1 MNWRLFFQLSLL
13 STLAAGV
20 LPTIGHTT
28 KAPAT
33 KAPVTK
39 TPATKTAVA
48 VKAESNPTFPWL
60 VGGGAAT
67 IATLGGAVGLYRL
80 GRNSGKQSAQIDRA
94 VSQYRTLADLGPAIP
109 SGLEAELSQLKTA
122 HPPSP
127 RVTDQELAAEQAEF
141 TSDLHEYD
149 AAQFVEPLDI
159 DQINAAFADV
169 DRDAALT
176 ATEQV
181 LPMADRG
188 RPVADPDPMSIAAAQ
203 HTIQATVQHPT
214 IAAIEVEARHTTVEA
229 TVVNRPAP
237 ITHTAR
243 VENHRDKP
251 AVHAAAIVVNS
262 PTDRPGQSTAIVFDQ
277 SAKPNGELITQTRGI
292 GLARPSRLPQVGAV
306 ENLIKE
312 IQNPDPAKRRKAIWD
327 LGQWGDTR
335 AVQPL
340 VDLMIEADSK
350 QRSLILSALS
360 EIGTRTIKPMSKALA
375 ISLQDDS
382 ADVRKNAIRDLTRIY
397 DLVAQIS
404 QMVQKCAI
412 DDPEEEV
419 RDTANWALKQLN
431 RIRPVGLDESS
442 FALLSGSANPETAS
456 VGAHAGS
463 GGAPE
468 RIG

>member
-13 STLAAGV
+13 SALATG
-20 LPTIGHTT
+20 LSPTIGHAT

-39 TPATKTAVA
+39 ATVTKAPVTKTAVA
-48 VKAESNPTFPWL
+48 VKAESSPPFPWL
-60 VGGGAAT
+60 VGGGAAA
-67 IATLGGAVGLYRL
+67 IAITGGAVGLYRL
-80 GRNSGKQSAQIDRA
+80 GRNSGKQSAQVDQA
-94 VSQYRTLADLGPAIP
+94 VSQYRTLADLGPAAP
-109 SGLEAELSQLKTA
+109 SRLEEELSQMKTA

-141 TSDLHEYD
+141 ASDLHEYD

-159 DQINAAFADV
+159 DQLDAAFADV
-169 DRDAALT
+169 DSPEALT

-181 LPMADRG
+181 LPMADRT
-188 RPVADPDPMSIAAAQ
+188 RSVASSAPMTIAAQYEAVAADHEIEVVAR
-203 HTIQATVQHPT
+203 HTP
-214 IAAIEVEARHTTVEA
+214 IAAIEVEARHRTVEA
-229 TVVNRPAP
+229 TVVTRHAEPA
-237 ITHTAR
+237 
-243 VENHRDKP
+243 

-262 PTDRPGQSTAIVFDQ
+262 ERDRPAPSTAIVFDR
-277 SAKPNGELITQTRGI
+277 SAEPHGERITPTRSI
-292 GLARPSRLPQVGAV
+292 GLARPSRLPQVVAV
-306 ENLIKE
+306 ESLIKE

-375 ISLQDDS
+375 ISLQDDN

-431 RIRPVGLDESS
+431 RIRPVGLDENS
-442 FALLSGSANPETAS
+442 FAALSGSASAAS
-456 VGAHAGS
+456 ASAAS
-463 GGAPE
+463 ASAPDS
-468 RIG
+468 IG

>member
-13 STLAAGV
+13 SALVGGFS
-20 LPTIGHTT
+20 PTIGHAT

-33 KAPVTK
+33 PAPVTK
-39 TPATKTAVA
+39 TPATKTPATKAPGTKTAVA
-48 VKAESNPTFPWL
+48 TKAESSQPFPWL
-60 VGGGAAT
+60 VGGGAAA
-67 IATLGGAVGLYRL
+67 IAVTGGAFGLYRL
-80 GRNSGKQSAQIDRA
+80 GRNSGKQAAQVDLA

-109 SGLEAELSQLKTA
+109 SPLEAELSQLKTA
-122 HPPSP
+122 QPPSL

-141 TSDLHEYD
+141 ASDLHEYD

-159 DQINAAFADV
+159 DQLDAAFADV
-169 DRDAALT
+169 DGAAPLT

-181 LPMADRG
+181 LPMADRL
-188 RPVADPDPMSIAAAQ
+188 RSVPDRAPL
-203 HTIQATVQHPT
+203 T
-214 IAAIEVEARHTTVEA
+214 IAASHHAVEADRAVEVEVEVQPATVHTIEVAARHTTVEA
-229 TVVNRPAP
+229 TLVNRPDEPA
-237 ITHTAR
+237 
-243 VENHRDKP
+243 

-262 PTDRPGQSTAIVFDQ
+262 THDRPGPSTAIVLDR
-277 SAKPNGELITQTRGI
+277 SAENNGERLTPTRTI
-292 GLARPSRLPQVGAV
+292 GLARPSRLPQVVAV
-306 ENLIKE
+306 EHLIKE

-375 ISLQDDS
+375 ISLQDDN

-431 RIRPVGLDESS
+431 RIRPVGLDETS
-442 FALLSGSANPETAS
+442 FALLSG
-456 VGAHAGS
+456 AGS
-463 GGAPE
+463 GSAPE
-468 RIG
+468 SNG

>member
-13 STLAAGV
+13 SALAVGFS
-20 LPTIGHTT
+20 PTMSHAT

-33 KAPVTK
+33 KAS
-39 TPATKTAVA
+39 ATKPPASVVVA
-48 VKAESNPTFPWL
+48 AKTESSPPFPWL
-60 VGGGAAT
+60 VGGGAAA
-67 IATLGGAVGLYRL
+67 IAVSGGAVGLYRL
-80 GRNSGKQSAQIDRA
+80 GRNSGKQSAQVDLA
-94 VSQYRTLADLGPAIP
+94 VSQYRTLADLGPAVP
-109 SGLEAELSQLKTA
+109 SRLEEELSQLKTA

-141 TSDLHEYD
+141 ASDLHEYD

-159 DQINAAFADV
+159 DQLDAAFADV
-169 DRDAALT
+169 DGPEALT
-176 ATEQV
+176 AAEQV
-181 LPMADRG
+181 LPMADRT
-188 RPVADPDPMSIAAAQ
+188 RLVPDREPLTIAAQ
-203 HTIQATVQHPT
+203 HH
-214 IAAIEVEARHTTVEA
+214 AIEVDHRVEPDRAVEVPHSSVHAIEVTARHTTVEA
-229 TVVNRPAP
+229 TVVNRHDEPA
-237 ITHTAR
+237 
-243 VENHRDKP
+243 
-251 AVHAAAIVVNS
+251 AVHAAAIVVNA
-262 PTDRPGQSTAIVFDQ
+262 THDRSEPSTAIH
-277 SAKPNGELITQTRGI
+277 GELITSTRSI
-292 GLARPSRLPQVGAV
+292 GLARPSRLPQVVAV

-375 ISLQDDS
+375 ISLQDDN

-442 FALLSGSANPETAS
+442 FAALSGSASSAS
-456 VGAHAGS
+456 GS
-463 GGAPE
+463 APD